1 MILQKK
7 RNKLIISLISIAMVI
22 CLAISC
28 FGIRDFVG
36 NVDADTSSSAT
47 PSDPVAYFNVSGSFV
62 DNVLQGA
69 QNEKLYFG
77 TNVQSNTANNAG
89 YGNTMH
95 TGAIRWRIMSTADT
109 KYGDGRSMLLWADYE
124 LGVNAPFIKQSR
136 NHANYSASLLR
147 SLLVGTPYLN
157 AAATGFDNFTG
168 TTYLDSIFNDFEL
181 TRVVNTQSIVT
192 HNYLYYNSS
201 NNYPTITTGMQNAH
215 NAGYYPV
222 PAIMSSK
229 LIYDATEGTM
239 TEDTSGDKMFLL
251 DYEDMNNID
260 YGMYDLNSLGNKVTY
275 VSKFNSNWSSWRDNY
290 HTAQDPGATNTN
302 YFSDYL
308 KHSGDLAP
316 NYYIRAYA
324 DVYTTDA
331 LCYVLTAGG
340 VGTIVHQAMTN
351 WGGLGLT
358 FPSAIRPAFL
368 FDPTDIIYASASTNN
383 LSSTFVALSSADDK
397 PAYKLYFKDT
407 AFTDSDATK
416 PKLVKSGNVL
426 TATFKGASSA
436 THAVALLSRRDATDH
451 SVVYQAD
458 ASISGN
464 VARFTLPEDVDVNE
478 YVVTLMA
485 TSDNAAS
492 NRYAMETV
500 YEQYTYDSVY
510 ASYFK
515 VQNNVDVSFAIT
527 ATTPQEVEFGGDLYT
542 PNALEAP
549 DSNHVFMGWTLE
561 KDGSGKV
568 FTTVIDGVPW
578 EAKLY
583 AVWKL
588 PDSALSV
595 SLTPSGNTLVY
606 DAATKKA
613 SIEYGFDKV
622 TLTANITS
630 SVMSDLD
637 FTCQW
642 KRAENDLA
650 GAKQKT
656 YSNIINVKD
665 SDDYTFDYVY
675 FSRSEPLW
683 RGSGSADAVEVEITP
698 AELFLEKLNLDEHPY
713 SGRGLEELTPMPIM
727 KDAQNNVIEGV
738 AEWRTYGIVG
748 NNAAIINDG
757 KETRTFY
764 FKPDDKYNG
773 NYQYLD
779 NSGSKIPYQGE
790 YEIEYLKIT
799 FKVSGETLFDTLEYN
814 QTYTYLKI
822 ADKFQKVFVEYLE
835 SIQDDPELSGAFDG
849 RTPVFVWTDS
859 NGQSQE
865 MDITD
870 YRALSGDVYID
881 VKTPQEITV
890 NFVIKN
896 YTVTY
901 DPNNDGKTPSWTLNN
916 VQYNKF
922 LSKPS
927 NPTNDNLLFMGWYY
941 DTGETDSSTG
951 EKIWEKW
958 DFEESRV
965 TGNTTLVAQWLNAER
980 VESILVEPSDNAV
993 FKADGEIV
1001 KGDLNVYATYI
1012 GIIGND
1018 EVPQT
1023 VLLDWE
1029 QYNDAISFDEYPYRL
1044 SIVDPDNPIV
1054 KVTVKYTYKGKE
1066 VVGTADLTVT
1076 PNKID
1081 TSSLNFGQE
1090 AGSKVINMN
1099 ADGTPKNLPELDDS
1113 ELLILGIERVDYKY
1127 FDSKNNP
1134 IDADKVI
1141 TAGRY
1146 TVQVIFTSSSYD
1158 YVADTLIFTLVLG
1171 TFTEVTVVWDYD
1183 PANPYMYNGK
1193 VQKPTAKVYR
1203 SNGTEISNI
1212 SITYEGDTEVSAR
1225 GNYTISVEIVGG
1237 SYKIIEGERCDFS
1250 IVKAVFEAPTLKED
1264 MPIVYDGSEKKFED
1278 FFKID
1283 TNLIE
1288 IAGGG
1293 IGTDAGNYTAI
1304 LSLKDT
1310 NNCEWSTTS
1319 GATGNTVQ
1327 VKWTI
1332 DKAHLTAVWNSD
1344 EHVSDGKE
1352 FTPSVED
1359 FVGIAS
1365 VDRNGVDFGNDLTYE
1380 GDVGKSEV
1388 GAYSIKAILNAT
1400 AAWAKNYILD
1410 GNVEWA
1416 YVIIPQEGMEVIE
1429 IEWQETDLVFNG
1441 KVQMPTYIVRD
1452 KDGNDITEQV
1462 KGMLT
1467 FGGDYDKSKWADEY
1481 QLTVNQPSGT
1491 YFIKSGLV
1499 CKYSISIDANGNGYN
1514 PNPDEGGDDK
1524 GGLSF
1529 DNVGEMLKQWWQVI
1543 ASGIS
1548 IILIIIFTSKGI
1560 GYANKKK
1567 QAKNT
1572 IKDRYTPYYAGA
1584 TGLFGLA
1591 MTSWTVIACVLMGL
1605 AVVGFAF
1612 MVIEKK
1618 GYNKAER
1625 QLENARDEFERNRE
1639 ENYRAEEVRRR
1650 EEENMRRDE
1659 EMRRRDEDMQM
1670 LLMRIMGGGSGG
1682 NMNAGGQ
1689 QGGFGGTVSLDSASI
1704 KGLMTEVVAGL
1715 LPGIQQALPQQ
1726 ASANDDAIKSLIEG
1740 QKVIMEKLASE
1751 RVGEKEVALNDND
1764 ETIKQM
1770 MKNQELLMEKIL
1782 ELSAMPQSQ
1791 VVEKVIEKEVPVEK
1805 IVEKVV
1811 EVPVEKIV
1819 EVPVEVEKIV
1829 EKEVKVEV
1837 PVEVEKIV
1845 EKEVV
1850 KEVPVE
1856 KVVEKVIEKEVK
1868 VTAPAKPKVEKAPR
1882 LTLDE
1887 AYALLSKEQKKYF
1900 DGLRDYALTKYK
1912 CKEKKSTYFVVYG
1925 HTATNPL
1932 IKLTIKK
1939 DTTVALLKMEDEY
1952 MKDIRRDATGDG
1964 TKVKVKE
1971 TEVIVSD
1978 KQAFETAKKM
1988 VDLRDDQIERYQD
2001 LLREQRSMRNKK

>member
-316 NYYIRAYA
+316 NYYLRAYA

-675 FSRSEPLW
+675 FSKSEPLW

-698 AELFLEKLNLDEHPY
+698 ATLFVDKLNLDEHPY

-922 LSKPS
+922 LSKPA

-980 VESILVEPSDNAV
+980 VESISVEPSDNAV

-1029 QYNDAISFDEYPYRL
+1029 QYKDAISFDEYPYRL

-1158 YVADTLIFTLVLG
+1158 YVADTLIFSLVLG
-1171 TFTEVTVVWDYD
+1171 TFTEVKVVWDYD
-1183 PANPYMYNGK
+1183 SSNPYMYNGK

-1212 SITYEGDTEVSAR
+1212 TLNYRGDIEVSAR

-1288 IAGGG
+1288 IASGG

-1514 PNPDEGGDDK
+1514 PNPDKDGDK
-1524 GGLSF
+1524 GGSGLDLDSIL
-1529 DNVGEMLKQWWQVI
+1529 DAIKEYWQAIV
-1543 ASGIS
+1543 SGVC
-1548 IILIIIFTSKGI
+1548 IILIIAFLAKTASYESRRKR
-1560 GYANKKK
+1560 ANKT
-1567 QAKNT
+1567 ANE
-1572 IKDRYTPYYAGA
+1572 RYKSYYAGA
-1584 TGLFGLA
+1584 IGLFGWA
-1591 MTSWTVIACVLMGL
+1591 STSWTAIACVFIGL
-1605 AVVGFAF
+1605 AGASL
-1612 MVIEKK
+1612 VIMIIAKSRCRKAEDNLAYAKEDFEH
-1618 GYNKAER
+1618 NKAEAEAR
-1625 QLENARDEFERNRE
+1625 QRD
-1639 ENYRAEEVRRR
+1639 
-1650 EEENMRRDE
+1650 ENMR
-1659 EMRRRDEDMQM
+1659 MM
-1670 LLMRIMGGGSGG
+1670 LMSMMGGGNANG
-1682 NMNAGGQ
+1682 NMGQ
-1689 QGGFGGTVSLDSASI
+1689 GMPQGGYMGGGYGIGAEDIRGIISDTVTA
-1704 KGLMTEVVAGL
+1704 L
-1715 LPGIQQALPQQ
+1715 LPGVQQMLPQQ
-1726 ASANDDAIKSLIEG
+1726 ASTNDALVNKLIE
-1740 QKVIMEKLASE
+1740 QNEQLMQKLAE
-1751 RVGEKEVALNDND
+1751 QQPIEKVVEKEVVASNAND

-1770 MKNQELLMEKIL
+1770 LKNQELLMEKIL
-1782 ELSAMPQSQ
+1782 ELSVSQPQAQ
-1791 VVEKVIEKEVPVEK
+1791 IIEKEVPVEK

-1856 KVVEKVIEKEVK
+1856 KIVEVPVEKVVEKVVEKQAK
-1868 VTAPAKPKVEKAPR
+1868 VTAPAKPKAEKAPR

-1988 VDLRDDQIERYQD
+1988 VDLRDDQIERYAD
-2001 LLREQRSMRNKK
+2001 LLREQRAMKRNK

>member
-7 RNKLIISLISIAMVI
+7 RNKLIISLISIATVI

-47 PSDPVAYFNVSGSFV
+47 PSDPVAYFNVGGSFV

-77 TNVQSNTANNAG
+77 TNVQSTTANNAG

-124 LGVNAPFIKQSR
+124 LGVNAPFITQSR

-157 AAATGFDNFTG
+157 SGANGFTNFTG

-260 YGMYDLNSLGNKVTY
+260 YGMYDLNSSGNKVTY

-316 NYYIRAYA
+316 NYYLRAYA

-515 VQNNVDVSFAIT
+515 VQNNVDVPFAIT

-675 FSRSEPLW
+675 FSKSEPLW

-698 AELFLEKLNLDEHPY
+698 ATLFVDKLNLDKHPY

-779 NSGSKIPYQGE
+779 TNGSKIPYQGD
-790 YEIEYLKIT
+790 YEIEYLRVT
-799 FKVSGETLFDTLEYN
+799 FKVSGETLSDTLEYN

-859 NGQSQE
+859 NGQSHE
-865 MDITD
+865 MDITE

-922 LSKPS
+922 LSKPA

-980 VESILVEPSDNAV
+980 VESITVEPSDNAV
-993 FKADGEIV
+993 FKADGEIG

-1029 QYNDAISFDEYPYRL
+1029 QYKDAISFDEYPYRL
-1044 SIVDPDNPIV
+1044 SIVDPDNPKV

-1066 VVGTADLTVT
+1066 VAGVAELTVT

-1081 TSSLNFGQE
+1081 TSSLKFGQE

-1099 ADGTPKNLPELDDS
+1099 ADGTPKNLPELDAS
-1113 ELLILGIERVDYKY
+1113 ELLNLGIESVEYKY
-1127 FDSKNNP
+1127 FDARNNP

-1146 TVQVIFTSSSYD
+1146 TVQVVFTSSSYD

-1225 GNYTISVEIVGG
+1225 GNYSIKAVLGG
-1237 SYKIIEGERCDFS
+1237 SYKIVDGESCDFS
-1250 IVKAVFEAPTLKED
+1250 IVKAVFDAPTLKDD
-1264 MPIVYDGSEKKFED
+1264 MTIVYDGSEKKFED
-1278 FFKID
+1278 FFNID
-1283 TNLIE
+1283 TNLID
-1288 IAGGG
+1288 IASGGV
-1293 IGTDAGNYTAI
+1293 GTDAGNYTAI

-1310 NNCEWSTTS
+1310 SNCEWSNTS
-1319 GATGNTVQ
+1319 GATGKTVQ

-1332 DKAHLTAVWNSD
+1332 EKAHLTAVWNSD
-1344 EHVSDGKE
+1344 EHVSDGNE
-1352 FTPSVED
+1352 FTPSVVD
-1359 FVGIAS
+1359 FVGIAG

-1380 GDVGKSEV
+1380 GDMGKSEV

-1416 YVIIPQEGMEVIE
+1416 YVIIPQEGMQVIT
-1429 IEWQETDLVFNG
+1429 IEWQETELVFNG
-1441 KVQMPTYIVRD
+1441 KVQMPTYVVLD

-1467 FGGDYDKSKWADEY
+1467 FGGDYDKSKWADDY
-1481 QLTVNQPSGT
+1481 QLTVN
-1491 YFIKSGLV
+1491 
-1499 CKYSISIDANGNGYN
+1499 
-1514 PNPDEGGDDK
+1514 
-1524 GGLSF
+1524 
-1529 DNVGEMLKQWWQVI
+1529 
-1543 ASGIS
+1543 
-1548 IILIIIFTSKGI
+1548 
-1560 GYANKKK
+1560 
-1567 QAKNT
+1567 
-1572 IKDRYTPYYAGA
+1572 
-1584 TGLFGLA
+1584 
-1591 MTSWTVIACVLMGL
+1591 
-1605 AVVGFAF
+1605 
-1612 MVIEKK
+1612 
-1618 GYNKAER
+1618 
-1625 QLENARDEFERNRE
+1625 
-1639 ENYRAEEVRRR
+1639 
-1650 EEENMRRDE
+1650 
-1659 EMRRRDEDMQM
+1659 
-1670 LLMRIMGGGSGG
+1670 
-1682 NMNAGGQ
+1682 
-1689 QGGFGGTVSLDSASI
+1689 
-1704 KGLMTEVVAGL
+1704 
-1715 LPGIQQALPQQ
+1715 
-1726 ASANDDAIKSLIEG
+1726 
-1740 QKVIMEKLASE
+1740 
-1751 RVGEKEVALNDND
+1751 
-1764 ETIKQM
+1764 
-1770 MKNQELLMEKIL
+1770 
-1782 ELSAMPQSQ
+1782 
-1791 VVEKVIEKEVPVEK
+1791 
-1805 IVEKVV
+1805 
-1811 EVPVEKIV
+1811 
-1819 EVPVEVEKIV
+1819 
-1829 EKEVKVEV
+1829 
-1837 PVEVEKIV
+1837 
-1845 EKEVV
+1845 
-1850 KEVPVE
+1850 
-1856 KVVEKVIEKEVK
+1856 
-1868 VTAPAKPKVEKAPR
+1868 
-1882 LTLDE
+1882 
-1887 AYALLSKEQKKYF
+1887 
-1900 DGLRDYALTKYK
+1900 
-1912 CKEKKSTYFVVYG
+1912 
-1925 HTATNPL
+1925 
-1932 IKLTIKK
+1932 
-1939 DTTVALLKMEDEY
+1939 
-1952 MKDIRRDATGDG
+1952 
-1964 TKVKVKE
+1964 
-1971 TEVIVSD
+1971 
-1978 KQAFETAKKM
+1978 
-1988 VDLRDDQIERYQD
+1988 
-2001 LLREQRSMRNKK
+2001 